1 MKKLLMILPM
11 ALILCFM
18 VGCQDKEAMAELEAM
33 KAQAEVEEQNKEVVK
48 RFWEEFNKGNVEIYQ
63 ELFSP
68 NYAYYAPSNSPKPM
82 SREEMMEFMKQFFE
96 AFPESVWS
104 IEDLIAAGDKVVIRF
119 VYRGIQEGD
128 FLGVPAAGNKVEM
141 GGIIIHRI
149 ENGKIIEDRDESD
162 MLGFMTQLGME
173 LKPKEGEK

>member
-1 MKKLLMILPM
+1 
-11 ALILCFM
+11 M

-33 KAQAEVEEQNKEVVK
+33 KAQAEVEEQNIALVK

-68 NYAYYAPSNSPKPM
+68 DYAYYAPSNSPKPM
-82 SREEMMEFMKQFFE
+82 SREEMMEFMKPFFE
-96 AFPESVWS
+96 AFPDSVWS
-104 IEDLIAAGDKVVIRF
+104 IEDLIAEGGKVVVRF
-119 VYRGIQEGD
+119 VYRGTQEGE
-128 FLGVPAAGNKVEM
+128 FLGVPATGNKVEM

-149 ENGKIIEDRDESD
+149 DNGKIVEDWEEAD